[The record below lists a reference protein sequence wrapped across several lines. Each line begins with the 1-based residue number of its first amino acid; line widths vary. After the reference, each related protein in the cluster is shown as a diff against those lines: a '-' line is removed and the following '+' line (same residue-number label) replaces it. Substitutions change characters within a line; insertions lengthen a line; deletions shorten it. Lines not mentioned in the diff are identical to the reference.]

1 MGGEGGPTTTVAATL
16 NALQQNPLLSVIL
29 VGDERKI
36 LASAPSLEAF
46 SGRYDIV
53 HTPKTFLDTEKPAT
67 ILRSGH
73 ETSLYRC
80 VEIHQQGRASAV
92 VSAGNTGA
100 LLLLG
105 RHLLKNVVG
114 VELPAIVATLP
125 NIRSQALLLDVGA
138 NLACSPRQLEQFA
151 IMGAVLARKQFG
163 NDPRVALL
171 NVGAEDY
178 KGTAIIQDSARLL
191 EAQDRVNFTGFVEA
205 NSVFD
210 GQAEVIVCD
219 GFVGNVKR
227 EQTVFKPAELTPAQK
242 ANPSV
247 VEQILTGWGNLV
259 KSHFV
264 DLEPNLKAESEK
276 RLTTCNSCDMRNG
289 GTCSPNKTGIHVIT
303 GEEVRGCGCRL
314 AAKAL
319 SPGSVCPLGKW

>member
-1 MGGEGGPTTTVAATL
+1 MNSSKCIAVDAMGGEGGPATTVAATL
-16 NALQQNPLLSVIL
+16 LALQRNPLLSVIL
-29 VGDERKI
+29 VGDEREI
-36 LASAPSLEAF
+36 RASDPALEAF

-53 HTPKTFLDTEKPAT
+53 HTPKTFLDTEKPST

-80 VEIHQQGRASAV
+80 VEIHQLGQASAV

-105 RHLLKNVVG
+105 RHLLKNVAG

-163 NDPRVALL
+163 VVPRVALL

-178 KGTAIIQDSARLL
+178 KGTTIIQDSAKLL
-191 EAQDRVNFTGFVEA
+191 EAQNLINFTGFVEA
-205 NSVFD
+205 NSVFE

-219 GFVGNVKR
+219 GFVGNVMIKASAGAVNAFISQLAGSLAST
-227 EQTVFKPAELTPAQK
+227 EESDVQK
-242 ANPSV
+242 VYTRLNP
-247 VEQILTGWGNLV
+247 QRFNGATLLGLQGNLV
-259 KSHFV
+259 KSHGNADVFGF
-264 DLEPNLKAESEK
+264 
-276 RLTTCNSCDMRNG
+276 SCAIQQAYNEQRDEIP
-289 GTCSPNKTGIHVIT
+289 SLIEEAIAHV
-303 GEEVRGCGCRL
+303 
-314 AAKAL
+314 A
-319 SPGSVCPLGKW
+319 